1 MTVNSGKIR
10 PVKKPICRLSSKMTF
25 IDAQNDHYILNV
37 FFTWGHMHF
46 ILKCPKFEQFHFR
59 FISRLKTSHV
69 SFFLNAPFF
78 CSKKIRNAPL
88 FLSYF
93 GNGKMGHFNNF
104 SYRKTENFEKR
115 HVISLNEKTR
125 NEPKMELFEFGVFK
139 KIHMASREKYIFHM
153 LFGAFHDTP
162 RTWFLNLKSRKTGCT
177 TKLKK

>member
-93 GNGKMGHFNNF
+93 GNGKMGHFKIF
-104 SYRKTENFEKR
+104 SYRKMGHFEKR
-115 HVISLNEKTR
+115 HVTSFKTR
-125 NEPKMELFEFGVFK
+125 NERKLFEFGTFQNK
-139 KIHMASREKYIFHM
+139 MQKIYR
-153 LFGAFHDTP
+153 GAFT
-162 RTWFLNLKSRKTGCT
+162 SS
-177 TKLKK
+177 KLRPLIFVPFYE